1 MMKKLGF
8 LAVVALMMTS
18 TAHAD
23 TLYGLYADA
32 NYWQTNIQDKIDG
45 TDRDYKDKGQ
55 TMFSASLEHPIPLV
69 PNVRLRHTSL
79 NGTLESNSNNEIKA
93 TTTDAIAYYELLD
106 NVVSVD
112 VGLGAKRI
120 EGDITQSG
128 ESRLNLNKTLPMAY
142 ASAGA
147 KLPFTGLSVKAEVGV
162 GVGTNVKSTD
172 AQAELKYDFVDTAL
186 ADVGIKAGYR
196 IMNIKYEEMTNEYIG
211 SIFGSQVPYQM
222 DFKGPYVGLEV
233 HF

>member
-1 MMKKLGF
+1 MKKLGF
-8 LAVVALMMTS
+8 LAMVALMMTS

-45 TDRDYKDKGQ
+45 IDRDYKDKGQ

-142 ASAGA
+142 VSAGA
-147 KLPFTGLSVKAEVGV
+147 KLPFTGLSAKAEVGV

-172 AQAELKYDFVDTAL
+172 AQAEIKYNFVDTPL
-186 ADVGIKAGYR
+186 ADVGLKAGYR
-196 IMNIKYEEMTNEYIG
+196 VLTVDYDETKIQYLG
-211 SIFGSQVPYQM
+211 SVFGSQIPYKA
-222 DFKGPYVGLEV
+222 DFKGPYVGLEF